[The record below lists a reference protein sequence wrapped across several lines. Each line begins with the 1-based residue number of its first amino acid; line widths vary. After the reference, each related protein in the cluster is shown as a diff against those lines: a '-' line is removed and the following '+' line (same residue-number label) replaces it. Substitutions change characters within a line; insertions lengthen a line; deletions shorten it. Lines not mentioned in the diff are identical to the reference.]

1 MTARVGRHV
10 RVTGLVQG
18 VFFRQSAADRARE
31 LGVSG
36 WVRNCPDGS
45 VEAHLSGPVESVEA
59 MTDWLR
65 HGPPTARVERVEV
78 EDAEPDGEGGFAVRH

>member
-1 MTARVGRHV
+1 MARVGRHV
-10 RVTGLVQG
+10 RLTGRVQG

-45 VEAHLSGPVESVEA
+45 VEVRLSGSADAVEA

-65 HGPPTARVERVEV
+65 RGPPSARVERVEV
-78 EDAEPDGEGGFAVRH
+78 GDAEPDAGGGFAVRY